1 MSLEKKV
8 KDISAL
14 AAYLHYAKSVAVQL
28 AIAADG
34 LNMVRK
40 ISLTGF
46 VGDHNHAN
54 TALISGAGIAYS
66 ISLGRE

>member
-1 MSLEKKV
+1 MSLEKEM

-14 AAYLHYAKSVAVQL
+14 ATYLYYAKSVAVQL

-34 LNMVRK
+34 LNMVRE
-40 ISLTGF
+40 SCLAGF

-54 TALISGAGIAYS
+54 TALNNGAALTCIMGY
-66 ISLGRE
+66 GRK